1 MNKINIQALTLG
13 SKLNPMDSKDGD
25 ILGGLFS
32 IPLIENDS
40 KKIKEFIFP
49 SNFFK
54 SIKSGDSQNISNL
67 LTDEKMYANLKNFS
81 KENISELMTRQ
92 PEENKTKI
100 NLKNKSKKNH
110 VSLKVDISNYLKLK
124 KHINKKILPSNE
136 VESGALKVN
145 HLNKDIKTLLESKVN
160 IAENNSKINLGEND
174 KKKIHQSDSKHLKI
188 IKNNEY
194 SQSFKNDKP
203 IEEKTLEGKNEN
215 FSHDEKFLSYGS
227 IKDTPKSKF
236 NHDNFSLNINSTPK
250 MENTNINN
258 QSSNGQNHFSND
270 KNMNFVLDNFIEQLD
285 MAEKGW
291 TEKLAMRVGKALSD
305 GSEEIELFLKPKELG
320 SLKIN
325 LKVSKN
331 HANIVFKAENNHAIH
346 ALQQSENLLTKCF
359 VEQGMNIEK
368 THYENLGSNM
378 NNNQNN
384 NSNSKENKD
393 SNKSDAKLNE
403 NKGKIEQNIENNNS
417 NYIIN
422 IKV

>member
-40 KKIKEFIFP
+40 KKTKEFIFP

-67 LTDEKMYANLKNFS
+67 LTDEKMYTNLKNFS
-81 KENISELMTRQ
+81 KENISELMT
-92 PEENKTKI
+92 PKVEENKTKI

-110 VSLKVDISNYLKLK
+110 VSLKVDISSYLKLK

-145 HLNKDIKTLLESKVN
+145 HLNKDTKTLLDSKVN
-160 IAENNSKINLGEND
+160 IGENNSKINLGEND
-174 KKKIHQSDSKHLKI
+174 KKKIHQPESKHLKI
-188 IKNNEY
+188 LKHNEY
-194 SQSFKNDKP
+194 SQSFKNEKL

-215 FSHDEKFLSYGS
+215 FLSYGS
-227 IKDTPKSKF
+227 IKDAPKSKF
-236 NHDNFSLNINSTPK
+236 NHDNFSLNINSNPK
-250 MENTNINN
+250 IENTNINN
-258 QSSNGQNHFSND
+258 QSSNGQNHFGND

-291 TEKLAMRVGKALSD
+291 TEKLAIRVEKALTD

-320 SLKIN
+320 SLRIN

-331 HANIVFKAENNHAIH
+331 HANIIFKAENNHTIH
-346 ALQQSENLLTKCF
+346 ALQQSENLLAKCF

>member
-40 KKIKEFIFP
+40 KKTKEFIFP

-67 LTDEKMYANLKNFS
+67 LTDEKMYTNLKNFSKENFS
-81 KENISELMTRQ
+81 KENISELMT
-92 PEENKTKI
+92 PKVEENKTKI

-110 VSLKVDISNYLKLK
+110 VSLKVDISSYLKLK

-145 HLNKDIKTLLESKVN
+145 HLNKDTKTLLDSKVN
-160 IAENNSKINLGEND
+160 IGENNSKINLGEND
-174 KKKIHQSDSKHLKI
+174 KKKIHQPESKHLKI
-188 IKNNEY
+188 LKHNEY
-194 SQSFKNDKP
+194 SQSFKNEKL

-215 FSHDEKFLSYGS
+215 FLSYGS
-227 IKDTPKSKF
+227 IKDAPKSKF
-236 NHDNFSLNINSTPK
+236 NHDNFSLNINSNPK
-250 MENTNINN
+250 IENTNINN
-258 QSSNGQNHFSND
+258 QSSNGQNHFGND

-291 TEKLAMRVGKALSD
+291 TEKLAIRVEKALTD

-320 SLKIN
+320 SLRIN

-331 HANIVFKAENNHAIH
+331 HANIIFKAENNHTIH
-346 ALQQSENLLTKCF
+346 ALQQSENLLAKCF

-403 NKGKIEQNIENNNS
+403 NKGKIEENIENNNS